1 MTPSSPNPARDP
13 EATEAN
19 ASDWHLFRGSR
30 TSHDRLSTL
39 PEPPPWRPYRSLEEP
54 QERAIP
60 RDADLP
66 PAMRERGRTYR
77 ATTTVRD
84 LVNAAL
90 LLRRPLLVTGQP
102 GSGKS
107 SLIDAVAYELRMG
120 EPLRWDITSRSTLRD
135 GLYLYDAV
143 GRLQGTA
150 TPNAPRA
157 GRAADIARFI
167 RLGPLGTALLPSAR
181 PRALLIDEIDKA
193 DIDLPNDL
201 LNVLE
206 EGRFGIPELARANT
220 GDRPVHVRTA
230 DEQACET
237 YALVGGE
244 VRMREFP
251 FVVLTSNGERSFP
264 PAFLRRCLQLT
275 MPDPTLDLEALEQIV
290 QLHLGEWLRDDPA
303 IQQDVAERIKAFVAR
318 TKGLKESLATDQLL
332 NAVFLVSGRSGVP
345 DGQRDAL
352 ARLVTQA
359 LT

>member
-1 MTPSSPNPARDP
+1 MLPSTTPEPEP
-13 EATEAN
+13 EATEDN
-19 ASDWHLFRGSR
+19 ASEWHLFRGSR
-30 TSHDRLSTL
+30 TPHDRLADL
-39 PEPPPWRPYRSLEEP
+39 PDPPPWRPFRTRDVA

-60 RDADLP
+60 DDAALP
-66 PAMRERGRTYR
+66 PAMRERGSTYR
-77 ATTTVRD
+77 ATTGVRD
-84 LVNAAL
+84 MVNAAL
-90 LLRRPLLVTGQP
+90 LLRRPLLVTGP
-102 GSGKS
+102 AGSGKS

-143 GRLQGTA
+143 GRLQGTPAGKAAA
-150 TPNAPRA
+150 TARA
-157 GRAADIARFI
+157 VTDIARFI
-167 RLGPLGTALLPSAR
+167 RLGPLGTALLPSKR

-206 EGRFGIPELARANT
+206 EGRFGIPELARADT
-220 GDRPVHVRTA
+220 GEQPVHVRTA
-230 DEQACET
+230 DDQSRET
-237 YALVGGE
+237 YPLVGGE

-251 FVVLTSNGERSFP
+251 LVILTSNGERSFS

-275 MPDPTLDLEALEQIV
+275 MPDPTLDAKALAEIV
-290 QLHLGEWLRDDPA
+290 QLHLNEWMKGDAAVL
-303 IQQDVAERIKAFVAR
+303 QDAKDRIDAFVVR
-318 TKGLKESLATDQLL
+318 TKGKKESLATDQLL
-332 NAVFLVSGRSGVP
+332 NAVFLVSGRAGVP